1 MYTTRMRTHPAL
13 QSGAFSLEKEIKDI
27 VESGQ
32 YYYTA
37 EIATELYNISNAVD
51 HIKLDSN
58 FLTTSPD
65 WGNKLD
71 HDEARGAGAIL
82 TKIAGFLNEYKTVMG
97 NRSIEMAQENN
108 IRQNHHWA
116 MENLLGLQQELGPYT
131 ASAADRVKQ
140 FGDQVGVT
148 DRFTGYR
155 HNLTRGSREPFRMS
169 TSWMDQS
176 APQGYMDSLRPRT
189 AGYFP
194 PRQITSM
201 VPPRVKSAALGSR
214 VHFAQGTAAPKITT
228 RGYRTIDT
236 LYPFN
241 TSSNLDQQTPYS
253 QKLQELKTQNAY
265 NASSTGLQRP
275 KMASAHSMQALSVQE
290 QAGINTTFPGKTEY
304 MTKYDCPPMNIKTSA
319 FNINPSPDFTLHER
333 SLGRAT
339 YDPSNTEYQVR
350 YDWPDSEKIVKRPW
364 LRK

>member
-13 QSGAFSLEKEIKDI
+13 QTGSYSLDKEIKDI
-27 VESGQ
+27 IESGQ
-32 YYYTA
+32 YYYTS
-37 EIATELYNISNAVD
+37 EIATELNNINNALN
-51 HIKLDSN
+51 HILLDSN

-65 WGNKLD
+65 WGSKLD
-71 HDEARGAGAIL
+71 HDEAHGAGSIL
-82 TKIAGFLNEYKTVMG
+82 TKIAGFLNEYKSVMT
-97 NRSIEMAQENN
+97 NRSIETAQETS

-131 ASAADRVKQ
+131 MNAADRVKQ

-148 DRFTGYR
+148 DRYTGYR
-155 HNLTRGSREPFRMS
+155 NNLTRGSRQPFCMS

-176 APQGYMDSLRPRT
+176 APQGYMDTHRPRT
-189 AGYFP
+189 AGYFT

-214 VHFAQGTAAPKITT
+214 VHFAQGTAPPKITT

-236 LYPFN
+236 LYPFSPN
-241 TSSNLDQQTPYS
+241 VNPDQQFSYS

-275 KMASAHSMQALSVQE
+275 KMTSPHSMQALSVQE
-290 QAGINTTFPGKTEY
+290 QAGINTTFPGRTEY
-304 MTKYDCPPMNIKTSA
+304 MTKYGRPPMDIPTSA
-319 FNINPSPDFTLHER
+319 FNINPTPDFTLHER
-333 SLGRAT
+333 PLGRAT

-350 YDWPDSEKIVKRPW
+350 YDWPDSEKIVMRPW